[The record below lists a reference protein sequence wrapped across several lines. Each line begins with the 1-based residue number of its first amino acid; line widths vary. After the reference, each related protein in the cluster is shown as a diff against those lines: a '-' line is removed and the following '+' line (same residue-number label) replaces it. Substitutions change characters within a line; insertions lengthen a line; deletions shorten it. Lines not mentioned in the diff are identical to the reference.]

1 MGGNDFQQRGEWFFE
16 KIYTPGFMNTV
27 PYAGEL
33 LVVPSGV
40 METDTEAKVTHCTYV
55 FTRIDLNR

>member
-1 MGGNDFQQRGEWFFE
+1 MIFNIGRNDFSR
-16 KIYTPGFMNTV
+16 KNTPGFMYTV
-27 PYAGEL
+27 RYAGEL

>member
-1 MGGNDFQQRGEWFFE
+1 MIFQE
-16 KIYTPGFMNTV
+16 KSSLVLCTLR
-27 PYAGEL
+27 YAGEL

-40 METDTEAKVTHCTYV
+40 METDTEAKITHCTYV

>member
-1 MGGNDFQQRGEWFFE
+1 M
-16 KIYTPGFMNTV
+16 YTV
-27 PYAGEL
+27 RYAGEL